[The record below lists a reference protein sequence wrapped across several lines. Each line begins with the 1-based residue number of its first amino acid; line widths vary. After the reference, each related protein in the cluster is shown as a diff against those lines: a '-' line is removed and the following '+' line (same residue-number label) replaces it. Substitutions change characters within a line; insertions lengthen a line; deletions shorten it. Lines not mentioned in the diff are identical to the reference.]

1 MNFKE
6 RIKLAL
12 SILKDGVKP
21 AKSVVHKSD
30 LEPSLVID
38 NQLLSGK
45 NVLITGAGKN
55 IGKSIAIEMAKQGAN
70 IFFTDLNPQS
80 CTELEQ
86 ELASY
91 QVESQGFVSDISKIE
106 DINRLLN
113 ILHEQEIY
121 IDILVNNVGIQLE
134 TKQIINLDLKEWYQT
149 FNTNIFGP
157 IYLTKNI
164 AKMMMQNSRH
174 GSIIFVTS
182 IHQWITIGFPSYSS
196 SKAALGMIIQELAV
210 DLAPAGIRVN
220 GIAPG
225 LVAEDEEGKAKYHH
239 YAPLHHTSINP
250 CYIGRAAVYLA
261 SEYFS
266 KFTTGSVIK
275 IDAGVSSY
283 SYCLVP
289 ISPE

>member
-12 SILKDGVKP
+12 NIMKNGIPLDSFAV
-21 AKSVVHKSD
+21 A
-30 LEPSLVID
+30 EPSLVMD
-38 NQLLSGK
+38 NQLLAGQ

-55 IGKSIAIEMAKQGAN
+55 IGKSIAAEMGKQGAS
-70 IFFTDLNPQS
+70 IFFTDINSQY
-80 CTELEQ
+80 CIDLEAYLKERQ
-86 ELASY
+86 IKC
-91 QVESQGFVSDISKIE
+91 QGFVSDICKTE
-106 DINRLLN
+106 DIDKLVATL
-113 ILHEQEIY
+113 QQSQIY
-121 IDILVNNVGIQLE
+121 IDILVNNVGIQFE
-134 TKQIINLDLKEWYQT
+134 TRKITNLDLEEWRKT
-149 FNTNIFGP
+149 FNINVFGP
-157 IYLTKNI
+157 MYLTKNI
-164 AKMMMQNSRH
+164 AQIMVQNSKR

-210 DLAPAGIRVN
+210 DLAPSGIRVN

-225 LVAEDEEGKAKYHH
+225 WVAQDEEGKAKYHL
-239 YAPLHHTSINP
+239 YTPLHHTSIDP

-266 KFTTGSVIK
+266 KFTTGSVLK
-275 IDAGVSSY
+275 IDAGLSSY

-289 ISPE
+289 VPPR

>member
-12 SILKDGVKP
+12 NILKNGIPLD
-21 AKSVVHKSD
+21 SVAVA
-30 LEPSLVID
+30 EPSLVMD
-38 NQLLSGK
+38 NQLLAGQ

-55 IGKSIAIEMAKQGAN
+55 IGKSIAAEMGKQGAS
-70 IFFTDLNPQS
+70 IFFTDINSQY
-80 CTELEQ
+80 CIDLEAYLKERQ
-86 ELASY
+86 IKC
-91 QVESQGFVSDISKIE
+91 QGFVSDICKTE
-106 DINRLLN
+106 DIDKLVATL
-113 ILHEQEIY
+113 QQSQIY
-121 IDILVNNVGIQLE
+121 IDILVNNVGIQFE
-134 TKQIINLDLKEWYQT
+134 TRKITNLDLEEWRKT
-149 FNTNIFGP
+149 FNINVFGP
-157 IYLTKNI
+157 MYLTKNI
-164 AKMMMQNSRH
+164 AQIMVQNSKR

-210 DLAPAGIRVN
+210 DLAPSGIRVN

-225 LVAEDEEGKAKYHH
+225 WVAQDEEGKAKYHL
-239 YAPLHHTSINP
+239 YTPLHHTSIDP

-266 KFTTGSVIK
+266 KFTTGSVLK
-275 IDAGVSSY
+275 IDAGLSSY

-289 ISPE
+289 VPPR